1 LVTMSDNAVRLA
13 PDLSRGSAADLLAG
27 LIAADTPDVEDLDD
41 SADDQALDEDDGI
54 DTVWEAEVEPVVGTP
69 VYPRHEV
76 TPWVEFG
83 REEWSRL
90 SESTPLPLTAEEIS
104 RLSGL
109 GDPIDLA
116 EVETIYRPLSRL
128 LNLYAAGTGEL
139 YRITSSFLSETA
151 ERTPFVIGVGG
162 SVAVGKSTT
171 ARVLRELLARWPD
184 TPRVELVTTD
194 GFLYPNRILEKRGL
208 MLRKGFPESY
218 DRRALLRFI
227 ADVKSGA
234 AEVRAPKYDHVS
246 YDILPDE
253 EIVVRRP
260 DILILEGLNV
270 LQPAPLGA
278 TGRGALALSDFFDFS
293 IYVDAR
299 TSDIRKWYVNRFLRL
314 RESAFADADSFFHRF
329 AALTDSEAQATARGI
344 WAEINEPNLVNN
356 IRPTRGR
363 ANLVLRKAADHSVD
377 RIRLRKL

>member
-1 LVTMSDNAVRLA
+1 MSDNAVRLA
-13 PDLSRGSAADLLAG
+13 PDRAFGSALQ
-27 LIAADTPDVEDLDD
+27 
-41 SADDQALDEDDGI
+41 SALDPSGSQLPPVKDVDYALGDEG
-54 DTVWEAEVEPVVGTP
+54 VEEELENEWEAEVEPMVGKSGF
-69 VYPRHEV
+69 PRHEV
-76 TPWVEFG
+76 TPWAEFG
-83 REEWSRL
+83 RDEWSRL

-104 RLSGL
+104 HLSGL

-139 YRITSSFLSETA
+139 YRITSSFLSETS
-151 ERTPFVIGVGG
+151 ERTPFVIGVAG

-194 GFLYPNRILEKRGL
+194 GFLHPNSILEERGL

-253 EIVVRRP
+253 EIVVRKP

-293 IYVDAR
+293 IYVDAK
-299 TSDIRKWYVNRFLRL
+299 TSDIRQWYVNRFLTL
-314 RESAFADADSFFHRF
+314 RESAFADEESFFHRF
-329 AALTDSEAQATARGI
+329 AALSDDEAVQMARDI
-344 WAEINEPNLVNN
+344 WLQINEPNLVDN